1 MENCQIPPACLWL
14 KWLTYSAPGGP
25 VQTTRPS
32 GATRRDGH
40 LVENTCAKAPRQGGS
55 RSQGGK
61 QKRGAAW
68 SLQGPPP
75 QGLPTPAG
83 VAGSPRICRGEAS
96 RDRRAGQDPPQSG
109 APLSVPSS
117 GRAQS
122 KHSRPHKLMPGIRW
136 LGRWRDSGN
145 LLKVQCL
152 PEDSTHVLSR

>member
-1 MENCQIPPACLWL
+1 MSVVKMANILSPWGTGAEYTPLRSHQERRAPCGKHLCKGTKAGGFQVPGRKAEEGSCLVPA
-14 KWLTYSAPGGP
+14 
-25 VQTTRPS
+25 R
-32 GATRRDGH
+32 
-40 LVENTCAKAPRQGGS
+40 
-55 RSQGGK
+55 
-61 QKRGAAW
+61 
-68 SLQGPPP
+68 PPP